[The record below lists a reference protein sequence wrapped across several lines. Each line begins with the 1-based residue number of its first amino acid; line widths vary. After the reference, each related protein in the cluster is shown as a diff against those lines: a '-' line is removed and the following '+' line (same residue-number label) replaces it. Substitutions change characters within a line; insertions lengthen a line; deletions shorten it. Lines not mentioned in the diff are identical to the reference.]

1 MRERPY
7 GEWLWILNMTVLVVS
22 GVLMSH
28 GMQGVGFWKNIRRV
42 WGELSSHTR
51 FEMGDGSKIHFW
63 HDVWCRA
70 KTLETSFLDL
80 HCLF

>member
-1 MRERPY
+1 VDFKY
-7 GEWLWILNMTVLVVS
+7 DSACGEWCSNE
-22 GVLMSH
+22 SH

-63 HDVWCRA
+63 HDVWCGA